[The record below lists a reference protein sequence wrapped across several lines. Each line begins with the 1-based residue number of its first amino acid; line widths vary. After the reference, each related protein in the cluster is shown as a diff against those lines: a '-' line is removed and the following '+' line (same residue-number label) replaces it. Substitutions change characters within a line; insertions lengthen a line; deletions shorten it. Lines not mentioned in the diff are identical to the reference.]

1 MSCLRIRSSSGRS
14 GISAQAGISHPCL
27 RIGLRRTFKR
37 GHTNSQKYDFLPL
50 TTYTQHVMFEIL
62 LMNLLSIC
70 QQMMHIASVHC
81 RVCLKLDVVR
91 LFLLNIDID
100 ECLRI
105 LPMPTVLCGMR
116 TQYNGGYIAVHFGR
130 TAFYFRVLLLGMHI
144 SNREKHLF

>member
-37 GHTNSQKYDFLPL
+37 GHTNSQKYDFPPL

-62 LMNLLSIC
+62 LMNPLSIC
-70 QQMMHIASVHC
+70 QQMLHIASVHC
-81 RVCLKLDVVR
+81 RVCLKLDIVR
-91 LFLLNIDID
+91 LFVLSIDID
-100 ECLRI
+100 EYLRI

-116 TQYNGGYIAVHFGR
+116 TQYNGRYITIHFAR
-130 TAFYFRVLLLGMHI
+130 TAFYL
-144 SNREKHLF
+144 

>member
-1 MSCLRIRSSSGRS
+1 MPAYTQFLWAFWDLCTSWDLTPLPSK
-14 GISAQAGISHPCL
+14 
-27 RIGLRRTFKR
+27 TFKR

-91 LFLLNIDID
+91 LFVLNIDID

-116 TQYNGGYIAVHFGR
+116 TQYNGGYIAVHFAR
-130 TAFYFRVLLLGMHI
+130 TAFYL
-144 SNREKHLF
+144 